1 MAGGG
6 CQSSSAVVLD
16 VMLNNNIVGLSEGAG
31 EKEAGE
37 KRRGMGEGGWWNV
50 RGEEEKKAGEEQ
62 MEEGRRGAD
71 ERVLCA
77 VSLTKY
83 IRISHAVPVAL
94 KRKLS

>member
-1 MAGGG
+1 MTILWD
-6 CQSSSAVVLD
+6 CQREL
-16 VMLNNNIVGLSEGAG
+16 ER
-31 EKEAGE
+31 EREAGE

-50 RGEEEKKAGEEQ
+50 R
-62 MEEGRRGAD
+62 EEGRRGAD